1 MINKSC
7 LFTTDSFVANNQ
19 HASQLLESAPST
31 AERSL
36 SKEVKKI
43 ICVGC

>member
-1 MINKSC
+1 MINKSY

-19 HASQLLESAPST
+19 YASHLLESAPVP

-43 ICVGC
+43 IFVG